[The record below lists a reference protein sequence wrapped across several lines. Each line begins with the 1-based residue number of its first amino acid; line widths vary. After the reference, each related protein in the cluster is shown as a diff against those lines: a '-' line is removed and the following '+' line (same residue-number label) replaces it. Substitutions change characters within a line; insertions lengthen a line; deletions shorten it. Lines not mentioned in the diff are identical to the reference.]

1 MIAALIDQSTGRIQ
15 AFTMPANE
23 GDLQEGS
30 LVGGLLVK
38 WDTNNLFEDN
48 QNSSQEL
55 YYYNGE
61 DFVEKTEAPSVWH
74 VYDWSAHTWSYDT
87 AGFWNAVRTDRDLR
101 LAVSDWTQNADSPLT
116 DEKKAEWVTYRAS
129 LRNVPAANSS
139 AIALD
144 NIAWPTQ
151 PS

>member
-1 MIAALIDQSTGRIQ
+1 MIAALIDPSTGRIQ

-23 GDLQEGS
+23 SDLQEDS
-30 LVGGLLVK
+30 IVGGLLVK

-74 VYDWSAHTWSYDT
+74 VYDWSTHSWNYDT
-87 AGFWNAVRTDRDLR
+87 AGFWNVVRADRDLR
-101 LAVSDWTQNADSPLT
+101 LAMSDWTQYSDSPLT
-116 DEKKAEWVTYRAS
+116 AEKQAEWVTYRAA
-129 LRNVPAANSS
+129 LRNFPANNSS
-139 AIALD
+139 ATDYDALV
-144 NIAWPTQ
+144 WPT
-151 PS
+151 PPE

>member
-23 GDLQEGS
+23 ADLQEGT

-38 WDTNNLFEDN
+38 WDTNNIFEDN

-61 DFVEKTEAPSVWH
+61 DFVEKTEAPSDWH
-74 VYDWSAHTWSYDT
+74 VYDWSTHTWSYDT
-87 AGFWNAVRTDRDLR
+87 AGFWSAVRTDRDLR
-101 LAVSDWTQNADSPLT
+101 LAMSDWTQTADSPLT
-116 DEKKAEWVTYRAS
+116 DEKKAEWVTYRAA

-139 AIALD
+139 VIALD